1 MQMSATTEMIIEQI
15 NQIKEK
21 MASAR
26 RSGRDTIELEIQHS
40 ELTQKLAKAVGA
52 LNENKQIL
60 KG

>member
-1 MQMSATTEMIIEQI
+1 MSATTEMLVEQI

-21 MASAR
+21 ISSAR
-26 RSGRDTIELEIQHS
+26 RSGSDTRDLENQCS
-40 ELTQKLAKAVGA
+40 ELSNKLNLALSS